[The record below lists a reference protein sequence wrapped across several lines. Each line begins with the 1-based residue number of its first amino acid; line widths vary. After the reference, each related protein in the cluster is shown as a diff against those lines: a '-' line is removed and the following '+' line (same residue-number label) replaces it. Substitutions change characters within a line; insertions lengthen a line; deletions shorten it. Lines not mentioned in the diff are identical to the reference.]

1 MEISEMNTLVN
12 SEHKSFVLPTELQYK
27 AKRKNKI
34 LLVFQW
40 CVILIA
46 AAGFIYK
53 FIEFTTSIFAKGN
66 ELVQFAITPIFIY
79 GSVAAGFFMLF
90 MWTVVRGDY
99 KDIEVPKY
107 RLFEREVE
115 LGDEE
120 YLIPRS
126 DVATK
131 VISIPISKN

>member
-1 MEISEMNTLVN
+1 MDTVLHPKN
-12 SEHKSFVLPTELQYK
+12 KSFVLPTQLQYK
-27 AKRKNKI
+27 PKRKNKI
-34 LLVFQW
+34 LLAFQW
-40 CVILIA
+40 CVILVA

-53 FIEFTTSIFAKGN
+53 FIEFTTSIFTKGN

-120 YLIPRS
+120 YLVAAQ
-126 DVATK
+126 DVTNE
-131 VISIPISKN
+131 VISMPISKN

>member
-1 MEISEMNTLVN
+1 MDTVLHPKN
-12 SEHKSFVLPTELQYK
+12 KSFVLPAQLQYK
-27 AKRKNKI
+27 PKRKNKI

-40 CVILIA
+40 TVILVA

-53 FIEFTTSIFAKGN
+53 FIEFTTSIFTKGN

-120 YLIPRS
+120 YLIAGQ
-126 DVATK
+126 DITNE
-131 VISIPISKN
+131 VISMPISKN

>member
-1 MEISEMNTLVN
+1 MDTVLQPE
-12 SEHKSFVLPTELQYK
+12 KKPFVLPTQLQYK
-27 AKRKNKI
+27 PKRKNKI

-40 CVILIA
+40 CVILVA

-53 FIEFTTSIFAKGN
+53 FIEFTTSIFTKGN

-120 YLIPRS
+120 YLTPSS
-126 DVATK
+126 DVTSE
-131 VISIPISKN
+131 VISMPISKN

>member
-1 MEISEMNTLVN
+1 MVPTTDVKRPTMQLPNQLLYKPKRRNRILV
-12 SEHKSFVLPTELQYK
+12 
-27 AKRKNKI
+27 
-34 LLVFQW
+34 VFQW
-40 CVILIA
+40 TVILVA
-46 AAGFIYK
+46 AAGFVYK
-53 FIEFTTSIFAKGN
+53 FIEFTTSIFTKGN
-66 ELVQFAITPIFIY
+66 ELVQFAITPIVIY

-120 YLIPRS
+120 YLTPAD
-126 DVATK
+126 DVVK
-131 VISIPISKN
+131 EVIAMPISKN